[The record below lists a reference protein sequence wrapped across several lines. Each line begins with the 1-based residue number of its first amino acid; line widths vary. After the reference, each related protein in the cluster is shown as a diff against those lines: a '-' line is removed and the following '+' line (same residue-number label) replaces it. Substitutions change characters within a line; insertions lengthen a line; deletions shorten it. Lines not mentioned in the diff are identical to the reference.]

1 MYLRIVL
8 PVGLIDVLVVCA
20 VCISTKICGG
30 LSQGHAVW
38 TLAPPHVA
46 VTAVPVALHGTSERC
61 MGYILV
67 KGSCKR
73 IIIVGHMCLNSHR
86 G

>member
-20 VCISTKICGG
+20 VCISTEDLRG
-30 LSQGHAVW
+30 LEPGTCCLDIGS
-38 TLAPPHVA
+38 
-46 VTAVPVALHGTSERC
+46 VALHGTSERC

-67 KGSCKR
+67 KGSYKR
-73 IIIVGHMCLNSHR
+73 IIIVGHMFLNSHR